1 MKKLLLL
8 LLPLLSLGQIQQTFQ
23 WTGDP
28 NHYPSLNSFFTTK
41 TTSLD
46 KVLENSDFIS
56 NIITN
61 SNPYSYNSIDGD
73 VKIEDSPLP
82 ANVNKANAQLLNPLV
97 TEFSFKKGD
106 IGRTF
111 LVLGYNSS
119 TQICV
124 VFLSWNTGTL
134 FGRVCNYNLTNASS
148 TQIVASSISNMTT
161 NQIGSIK
168 VVGDVIELY
177 KDGVLTSSLNY
188 STLLTANAWVQNRC
202 LGFGFHSYGTSGT
215 ATVTDANYILR
226 DVALKGETVVEHISI
241 FPTVNNGQI
250 SANGVWSSLQT
261 FRYENQSLFGKDVV
275 WVGDSNSDINGNYG
289 GTLPAE
295 KCPNVLKELHQLK
308 LNNKSLGGR
317 SVMELAH
324 DLTTLNSL
332 DENGTPDVILL
343 DLGTNDFAADN
354 VPLGVSTDAEKT
366 TFWGA
371 CRFVLNHLKTRYP
384 NSVIIYIT
392 PPHIGSTLYVND
404 ATMTRIGSG
413 VKFDDYLIAP
423 RTICKELGIDVIDVF
438 KYCKE
443 INYQSIMQD
452 NNLSTDKVHG
462 NALWN
467 QLKALYIER
476 QLRRILQF

>member
-1 MKKLLLL
+1 MKKLILL
-8 LLPLLSLGQIQQTFQ
+8 LLPLLSFGQIQQTFQ
-23 WTGDP
+23 YTGDA

-46 KVLENSDFIS
+46 KVLENSDFA
-56 NIITN
+56 NGLTN
-61 SNPYSYNSIDGD
+61 SNPYTYNSIDGD
-73 VKIEDSPLP
+73 VKIENAP
-82 ANVNKANAQLLNPLV
+82 ALANTNKVNAQLLNPLV

-106 IGRTF
+106 IGRSF

-124 VFLSWNTGTL
+124 VFLSWNTGTI
-134 FGRVCNYNLTNASS
+134 FGKVSNYNLTNASA
-148 TQIVASSISNMTT
+148 TQIVGSTTANMTV
-161 NQIGSIK
+161 NQNGSIK
-168 VVGDVIELY
+168 VIGDVIELY
-177 KDGVLTSSLNY
+177 KDGVLTSTLNY
-188 STLLTANAWVQNRC
+188 ATLLTANAYVQNRC

-215 ATVTDANYILR
+215 ATVTNNNYILK
-226 DVALKGETVVEHISI
+226 DVALKGETLTEHIPI
-241 FPTVNNGQI
+241 FATVNNGQI
-250 SANGVWSSLQT
+250 SANNVWSSMQV
-261 FRYENQSLFGKDVV
+261 FRYENQALFGKDVV
-275 WVGDSNSDINGNYG
+275 WVGDSNSDPNGNYG
-289 GTLPAE
+289 GTLPSE

-317 SVMELAH
+317 SVMELAQ

-343 DLGTNDFAADN
+343 DLGTNDFASDN
-354 VPLGVSTDAEKT
+354 VPLGFSTDTVKT

-384 NSVIIYIT
+384 NSVIIYVT
-392 PPHIGSTLYVND
+392 PPHIGSSLFVND

-413 VKFDDYLIAP
+413 VKFDDYLNAP
-423 RTICKELGIDVIDVF
+423 RTICRELGIEIIDVF

-443 INYQSIMQD
+443 INYQAIMQD
-452 NNLSTDKVHG
+452 NSLSSDKVHG

-467 QLKALYIER
+467 QYKAFYIER